1 MNIDNLT
8 NNSIID
14 DWDAI
19 IAADDYST
27 PIPSGTYEAEAVKG
41 ECGTNHNNTD
51 EYVITWKLTKGE
63 HKGRHLWS
71 HFYLTPKAAPMTKRE
86 LTRLGITSPKQNV
99 PAGTICRLQVVLRQT
114 DNATYYNDVKRFDV
128 LRVEPQEQDPF
139 APTKEPEVV
148 APATSDSFD
157 ELEQDP
163 EFLKRRA
170 EQRRQYVLSMNAR
183 KVYGDDDH
191 DPTEEEW
198 LAQQEA
204 EAKRK
209 GEE

>member
-1 MNIDNLT
+1 MNIDDLT
-8 NNSIID
+8 NNSVID
-14 DWDAI
+14 NWDSI

-27 PIPSGTYEAEAVKG
+27 PIPSGNYEAEAVRG

-63 HKGRHLWS
+63 HMGRHLWS
-71 HFYLTPKAAPMTKRE
+71 HLYLTAKAAPMAKRE
-86 LTRLGITSPKQNV
+86 LTRLGIASPRDTIV
-99 PAGTICRLQVVLRQT
+99 PGTICRLQVVLRQT

-139 APTKEPEVV
+139 APPEPNKPEVV
-148 APATSDSFD
+148 APTNSDSFD

-163 EFLKRRA
+163 EFLKRRK
-170 EQRRQYVLSMNAR
+170 EQHRQYIVAMNAR
-183 KVYGDDDH
+183 KVYADDDEP
-191 DPTEEEW
+191 PTEEEW

-204 EAKRK
+204 ERK